1 MSVAYKIIGGDGR
14 EYGPVNLE
22 EIRGWCEEGRVGVN
36 TPVWRDDELR
46 WQPARSREELRW
58 DLPAPPPEAPAP
70 TPTAAPRPSPS
81 TLPSAGF
88 AIRLAAA
95 AYDLLIIHALISL
108 ITSPWSDKMVQLNNV
123 MMEQSKSAN
132 PDLQVFFHAWL
143 ILAGIF
149 VPVTLLYSV
158 LFTVTQGATPGKRV
172 LGLRVTRSDGT
183 PITWNGALLRYA
195 AQWLSVIPFGF
206 GFALILVTRGD
217 LALHDYLAKTR
228 VVWMRR
234 G

>member
-14 EYGPVNLE
+14 EYGPVSLE
-22 EIRGWCEEGRVGVN
+22 EIRSWCEDGRVGVS

-46 WQPARSREELRW
+46 WQPARDREELRW
-58 DLPAPPPEAPAP
+58 DLPKPPPEA
-70 TPTAAPRPSPS
+70 SPS
-81 TLPSAGF
+81 TPVAARPPTPATPASAGF

-95 AYDLLIIHALISL
+95 VYDLLIVHALISL
-108 ITSPWSDKMVQLNNV
+108 VTSPWSDKMNELNTILV
-123 MMEQSKSAN
+123 EQSKAAN

-143 ILAGIF
+143 ILAAIF
-149 VPVTLLYSV
+149 LPITLLYSV
-158 LFTVTQGATPGKRV
+158 VFTVTQGATPGKRV
-172 LGLRVTRSDGT
+172 LGLRVTQNDGS
-183 PITWNGALLRYA
+183 PLTWNGALLRYC

-206 GFALILVTRGD
+206 GFLLILVTRDD

-228 VVWMRR
+228 VIWIRR